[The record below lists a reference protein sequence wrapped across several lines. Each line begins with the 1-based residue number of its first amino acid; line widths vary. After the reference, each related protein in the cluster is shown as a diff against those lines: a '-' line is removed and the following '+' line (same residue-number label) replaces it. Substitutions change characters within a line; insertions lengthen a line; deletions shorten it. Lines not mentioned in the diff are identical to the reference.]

1 MALKTKEQ
9 NINHKKIT
17 KMKMSFL
24 LASIV
29 REKSCQQHSSFS
41 NLSGDF
47 SSFFTS
53 QSPHVIFPTL
63 FCRE

>member
-9 NINHKKIT
+9 NINHKKVT

-29 REKSCQQHSSFS
+29 SS
-41 NLSGDF
+41 
-47 SSFFTS
+47 
-53 QSPHVIFPTL
+53 
-63 FCRE
+63 

>member
-29 REKSCQQHSSFS
+29 REKNCQQHSSFS
-41 NLSGDF
+41 NL
-47 SSFFTS
+47 
-53 QSPHVIFPTL
+53 
-63 FCRE
+63 EW